1 MLSTFGW
8 YKYADTVMGI
18 DTFGVSAPA
27 KDAIAKFD
35 FTAKRFAELVLAKL
49 K

>member
-18 DTFGVSAPA
+18 DTFGVSAPS
-27 KDAIAKFD
+27 KDAIAHFD
-35 FTAKRFAELVLAKL
+35 FTSDHLVNVIK
-49 K
+49 KVG